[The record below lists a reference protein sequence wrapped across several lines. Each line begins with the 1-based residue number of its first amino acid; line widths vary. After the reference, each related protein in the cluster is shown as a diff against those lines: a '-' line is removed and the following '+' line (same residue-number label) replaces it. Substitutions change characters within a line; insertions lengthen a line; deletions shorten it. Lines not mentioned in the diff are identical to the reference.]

1 MVNIIYLNL
10 KLRYIEIKMEN
21 DSDTF
26 EIIAKHA
33 VWIGRVSDDDPKKST
48 NKPNAPNTISKPKRK
63 GKKT

>member
-1 MVNIIYLNL
+1 MDN
-10 KLRYIEIKMEN
+10 N